1 METYY
6 YGDPRNEID
15 KSQKKITRL
24 WSLVIILFVMI
35 VCTSIIYFV
44 IEKRINKLS
53 DGINVVESKVDTT
66 NNILTNHST
75 RLSSIQLSQD
85 ETNRKIDSLVND
97 IGVILNFS
105 GKGTKIMNRIE
116 KKADTIILLINK

>member
-15 KSQKKITRL
+15 KSQKKISRL
-24 WSLVIILFVMI
+24 WSLIIILFVMI
-35 VCTSIIYFV
+35 ICTIITYFV
-44 IEKRINKLS
+44 IEKRTNRLS
-53 DGINVVESKVDTT
+53 DGINVVKNKVDTT

-97 IGVILNFS
+97 IGVILNVS

>member
-15 KSQKKITRL
+15 KSQKKISRL

-35 VCTSIIYFV
+35 VCTVITYFV
-44 IEKRINKLS
+44 IEKRTIKLS
-53 DGINVVESKVDTT
+53 EHIDVVVDKIDTS
-66 NNILTNHST
+66 NNTLSNHSIQ
-75 RLSSIQLSQD
+75 LSSIQLTQNQ
-85 ETNRKIDSLVND
+85 TNRKIDSLVND
-97 IGVILNFS
+97 IGVILNVS